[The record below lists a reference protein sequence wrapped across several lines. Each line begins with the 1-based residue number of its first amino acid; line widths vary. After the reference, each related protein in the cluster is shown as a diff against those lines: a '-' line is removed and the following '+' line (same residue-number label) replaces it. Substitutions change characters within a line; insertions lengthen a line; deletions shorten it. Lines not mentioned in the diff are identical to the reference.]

1 MGSEDDETKLEEDVD
16 IDDKKERLLLN
27 KDFHELL
34 IENSSNKEL
43 NNTILFFFK
52 NQVELLYFH
61 HGYIYHYFEST

>member
-1 MGSEDDETKLEEDVD
+1 LGSEDDETKLEEDVD

-52 NQVELLYFH
+52 NQVELLYD
-61 HGYIYHYFEST
+61 Y

>member
-16 IDDKKERLLLN
+16 KENKKERLLLN

-52 NQVELLYFH
+52 NQVELLYD
-61 HGYIYHYFEST
+61 Y

>member
-1 MGSEDDETKLEEDVD
+1 MGSEDEETKLEEDVD

-27 KDFHELL
+27 KDLHELL

-52 NQVELLYFH
+52 NQVELLYD
-61 HGYIYHYFEST
+61 Y